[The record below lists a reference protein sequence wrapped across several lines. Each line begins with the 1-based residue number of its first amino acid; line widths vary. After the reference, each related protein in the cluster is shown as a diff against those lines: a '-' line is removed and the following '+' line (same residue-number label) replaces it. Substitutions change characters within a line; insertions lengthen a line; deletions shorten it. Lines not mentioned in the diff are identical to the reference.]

1 MLLSLAAPSTA
12 AATVLPALCEPG
24 HYDTEK
30 ISMGPVLQKWHISLY
45 QSRTLGWEKDY
56 LKTKL
61 AIGRRTGNVQRNEI
75 SILPQEKENLLICQR
90 RSEAD
95 FGELAIGC

>member
-1 MLLSLAAPSTA
+1 MLPSLAAPSPA
-12 AATVLPALCEPG
+12 AGTVPPAVCEPG
-24 HYDTEK
+24 HYETE
-30 ISMGPVLQKWHISLY
+30 ISMGPILPKWHISLY
-45 QSRTLGWEKDY
+45 QSRYMGWEKDY

-75 SILPQEKENLLICQR
+75 PILPQEEENPWICQR

-95 FGELAIGC
+95 FGELAID